1 MRKIHHFRRDM
12 ARDVAMQPLFDELG
26 STRSNLEC
34 AYARFNAS
42 TEPELIE
49 ACVFE
54 INAAQARYNY
64 LLRLIKEA
72 GGEAAFK
79 TLSGSEAG
87 VWA

>member
-1 MRKIHHFRRDM
+1 MRKIHHFRRDV
-12 ARDVAMQPLFDELG
+12 ARRDEMQPLFDELSSSRDALAG
-26 STRSNLEC
+26 
-34 AYARFNAS
+34 AYARFDES

-49 ACVFE
+49 ACVYE

-64 LLRLIKEA
+64 MLRLIKES

-79 TLSGSEAG
+79 TLSGAEAG

>member
-1 MRKIHHFRRDM
+1 MRKIHHFRRDT
-12 ARDVAMQPLFDELG
+12 ARRGEMQPLFDDLD
-26 STRSNLEC
+26 STRSALAC

-49 ACVFE
+49 ACVYE

-64 LLRLIKEA
+64 LLRLVKES

-79 TLSGSEAG
+79 TFSESEAG
-87 VWA
+87 IWA

>member
-12 ARDVAMQPLFDELG
+12 ARDCELQPLFDELASSRDALSG
-26 STRSNLEC
+26 
-34 AYARFNAS
+34 AYARFDAS

-49 ACVFE
+49 ACVYE

-64 LLRLIKEA
+64 LLRLVKES

-79 TLSGSEAG
+79 AFSGAEAG

>member
-1 MRKIHHFRRDM
+1 MRKIHRFRRNM
-12 ARDVAMQPLFDELG
+12 ARDNAMQPLFDELDSMRG
-26 STRSNLEC
+26 ALES
-34 AYARFNAS
+34 AYARFDAS
-42 TEPELIE
+42 TEPELID

-79 TLSGSEAG
+79 VYSGSEAG